1 MALSRLLIA
10 GLVLALSSEAH
21 AFEQSGATSSGP
33 DPVAGPWVA
42 LRSFGFGGEAVEGE
56 PKSLFDRIV
65 LGVDGDVVGGG
76 LDARLVGAGADVTP
90 FSGIEARIGY
100 AFDRFVAYGAAGVA
114 FASDG
119 FARTRERATAA
130 GWSVGGGVETA
141 LFAGVAVKAEYLY
154 VDLDRRS
161 LDQSG
166 DISLTPAG
174 GQFRAGLNY
183 RF

>member
-1 MALSRLLIA
+1 MAFSRLLIA
-10 GLVLALSSEAH
+10 GLVLALSGEAH
-21 AFEQSGATSSGP
+21 AFEQSGATSWSP

-42 LRSFGFGGEAVEGE
+42 LRLFGFGGEAVEGE
-56 PKSLFDRIV
+56 PTSLFDRIV

-76 LDARLVGAGADVTP
+76 LDARLAGADVAP

-130 GWSVGGGVETA
+130 GWLVGGGVETA
-141 LFAGVAVKAEYLY
+141 LFASVAAKAE
-154 VDLDRRS
+154 DL
-161 LDQSG
+161 
-166 DISLTPAG
+166 
-174 GQFRAGLNY
+174 
-183 RF
+183 